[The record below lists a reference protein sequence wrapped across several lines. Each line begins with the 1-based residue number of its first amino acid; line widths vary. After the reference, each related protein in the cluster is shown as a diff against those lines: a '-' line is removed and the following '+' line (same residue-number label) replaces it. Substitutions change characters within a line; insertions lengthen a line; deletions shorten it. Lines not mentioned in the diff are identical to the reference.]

1 MRVAHL
7 LRKLDPAEWS
17 GTEVAV
23 QRLVEGLR
31 GHGVDS
37 VVFCPR
43 LESGSEPD
51 ALTSSGFHVRRFRAF
66 VPIMGISQERRRQLV
81 AVGGNLMSLEL
92 LRTLWRTRSLS
103 VIHTHTL
110 GRLGGI
116 GLTVARK
123 RRVPFVVTIHGGA
136 LDLPAKLQAT
146 FRDSRERGWEWG
158 KLFGV
163 LFQSHRLFKD
173 ADALLT
179 CNPREACLL
188 QEKFPAKRVVVQPHA
203 VPVEIYQQDHREA
216 ARTAFPAIQER
227 QVLLCLGRLD
237 PVKNQSWL
245 LEQAPLLFQKHH
257 RALLVLAGPCTD
269 ELYGKFLDEKV
280 RQLGLRGR
288 VLLTGGMAPHDP
300 RLIGLLQ
307 SADLLLLP
315 SLSETFGLVIL
326 EAWAAGTVPLASRTS
341 GPSTLIEHDN
351 NGWLFDLDHP
361 QTFHEAL
368 DWALNKP
375 SRVKEMAA
383 RGARIANRYSMATLA
398 CKLKEL
404 YTELIDQKLCAT
416 SLSATT
422 TPTH

>member
-23 QRLVEGLR
+23 QRLVQGLR
-31 GHGVDS
+31 HHNVES

-51 ALTSSGFHVRRFRAF
+51 ALARSGFQVHRFRAF
-66 VPIMGISQERRRQLV
+66 VPVLGISQEQRRQLV

-92 LRTLWRTRSLS
+92 LRALWRTRGLSL
-103 VIHTHTL
+103 IHTHTL

-116 GLTVARK
+116 GLTVAR
-123 RRVPFVVTIHGGA
+123 RRRLPFVVTIHGGA
-136 LDLPAKLQAT
+136 LDLPAKVGAA
-146 FRDSRERGWEWG
+146 FRDARKSGWEWG

-179 CNPREACLL
+179 CNPREADLL
-188 QEKFPAKRVVVQPHA
+188 KEEFPGKRIAVQPHA
-203 VPVEIYQQDHREA
+203 VPVEIYGQDQRAA
-216 ARTAFPAIQER
+216 ARAAFPAIGNR
-227 QVLLCLGRLD
+227 QILLSLGRLD
-237 PVKNQSWL
+237 PVKNQGWL
-245 LEQAPLLFQKHH
+245 LEQAPLIFKKHP

-269 ELYGKFLDEKV
+269 EAYGKLLDERL
-280 RQLGLRGR
+280 RQAGLQDR
-288 VLLTGGMAPHDP
+288 VLLTGGMAAHEP

-326 EAWAAGTVPLASRTS
+326 EAWAAGTTVLATRTS
-341 GPSTLIEHDN
+341 GPATLIEHGV
-351 NGWLFDLDHP
+351 NGWLFDLDRP
-361 QTFHEAL
+361 QSFHETV
-368 DWALNKP
+368 DWALNN
-375 SRVKEMAA
+375 SARVKEMAR
-383 RGARIANRYSMATLA
+383 RGASIAAQYGIESLA
-398 CKLKEL
+398 RRMKGLYAEL
-404 YTELIDQKLCAT
+404 VEQKLCAT
-416 SLSATT
+416 SSYATT
-422 TPTH
+422 TQTH

>member
-23 QRLVEGLR
+23 QRLVQGLR
-31 GHGVDS
+31 HHDVES

-43 LESGSEPD
+43 LEPGSEPD
-51 ALTSSGFHVRRFRAF
+51 ALTRSGFEVQRFRAF
-66 VPIMGISQERRRQLV
+66 VPVLGISQEQRRQLV
-81 AVGGNLMSLEL
+81 AVGGNLMSLDL
-92 LRTLWRTRSLS
+92 LRALWRARGLSL
-103 VIHTHTL
+103 IHTHTL

-136 LDLPAKLQAT
+136 FDLPAKVEAA
-146 FRDSRERGWEWG
+146 FRDARKTGWEWG

-163 LFQSHRLFKD
+163 LFQSHDLFKD
-173 ADALLT
+173 ADAMLT
-179 CNPREACLL
+179 CNPREAALL
-188 QEKFPAKRVVVQPHA
+188 QEKFPHKRVAVQPHA
-203 VPVEIYQQDHREA
+203 VPVEIYRRDHRDA
-216 ARTAFPAIQER
+216 ARAAFPQISNR

-237 PVKNQSWL
+237 PVKNQGWL
-245 LEQAPLLFQKHH
+245 LEQAPVIFKRHP
-257 RALLVLAGPCTD
+257 RAILVLAGPCTD
-269 ELYGKFLDEKV
+269 EPYGKSLDEKI
-280 RQLGLRGR
+280 RQAGLQDR
-288 VLLTGGMAPHDP
+288 VLLTGGMAAHDP

-326 EAWAAGTVPLASRTS
+326 EAWAAGTTVLASRTS
-341 GPSTLIEHDN
+341 GPATLIEHGV

-361 QTFHEAL
+361 QNFHEIL
-368 DWALNKP
+368 EWALNNS

-383 RGARIANRYSMATLA
+383 RGGEIAAQHSIESLA
-398 CKLKEL
+398 GRMKEL
-404 YTELIDQKLCAT
+404 YAEVVEQKLCAT
-416 SLSATT
+416 SSYATT
-422 TPTH
+422 TQTL